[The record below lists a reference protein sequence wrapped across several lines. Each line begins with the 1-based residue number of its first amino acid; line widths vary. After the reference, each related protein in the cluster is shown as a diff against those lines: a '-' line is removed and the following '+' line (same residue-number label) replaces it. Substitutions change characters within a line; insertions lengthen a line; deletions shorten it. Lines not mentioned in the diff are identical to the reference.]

1 MPRIRHVRE
10 PDGTL
15 SPYRERKIAES
26 IRRALS
32 DAGSDDRALAEELA
46 GVVSLF
52 LERAHPDAAR
62 PPGISEVQDVAERV
76 LRETGHEA
84 AARRFRKNRAQREEL
99 RDQIVVRDAP

>member
-1 MPRIRHVRE
+1 MGRIHQVRE

-32 DAGSDDRALAEELA
+32 DAGSDDRALADELA

-52 LERAHPDAAR
+52 LERAHPDAQK
-62 PPGISEVQDVAERV
+62 PPLVSEVQDVTERV
-76 LRETGHEA
+76 LRETGHDA
-84 AARRFRKNRAQREEL
+84 AARG
-99 RDQIVVRDAP
+99 DP